1 LLDQDRQRHGVEKA
15 AGVLFQQFVLPQ
27 ILGIHLKKLG
37 SRSSGKRS
45 RFPGEKKKLGHSLA
59 RFRFPAP
66 DASSDMVGMGNE
78 VGEKSE
84 EIFELTPAPQM
95 VPRVKSG
102 TCTSLHNR
110 REILCKG
117 KIVTESLKYS

>member
-1 LLDQDRQRHGVEKA
+1 MEANRIDGVGCWIKTDKDTA
-15 AGVLFQQFVLPQ
+15 LKKTAGVLLQRFVLPQ
-27 ILGIHLKKLG
+27 ILGIRLKQLG
-37 SRSSGKRS
+37 PRSWKRS
-45 RFPGEKKKLGHSLA
+45 RVQGERKELGHSLA

-78 VGEKSE
+78 VGEESE

-102 TCTSLHNR
+102 TST
-110 REILCKG
+110 
-117 KIVTESLKYS
+117 